1 MSKNNVGD
9 IIDKKT
15 KDELYKNQTNELY
28 ASLGKFVVKFE
39 QVCHTM
45 RTAIIFILDDS
56 GLKNQQ
62 LSNIML
68 SDHTAEPLRSILHS
82 LIGETVQLNENEKK
96 IIKNIFA
103 RIQQLTRSR
112 NDIVHSM
119 WFIGWRNKTMID
131 FAEASGYKLHKNK
144 DGSATKIFKYEK
156 VDFEELSKEAEILS
170 ELVFRLYVCIISKFC
185 IEKNFDFDKNSN
197 VIKSRGLR
205 K

>member
-1 MSKNNVGD
+1 M
-9 IIDKKT
+9 DKK
-15 KDELYKNQTNELY
+15 KRDEIYENQTNELY
-28 ASLGKFVVKFE
+28 ASIGKFLVNFE
-39 QVCHTM
+39 LVCFNI
-45 RTAIIFILDDS
+45 RTAIIFILYDS

-62 LSNIML
+62 LANIML
-68 SDHTAEPLRSILHS
+68 AGHTAEPLKSILHS

-103 RIQQLTRSR
+103 RIQQLTGSR

-170 ELVFRLYVCIISKFC
+170 ELVFRLYVCIISKLC
-185 IEKNFDFDKNSN
+185 IEKNFDFDKNSK
-197 VIKSRGLR
+197 VIKSRQLR

>member
-9 IIDKKT
+9 IIDKKK

-28 ASLGKFVVKFE
+28 ASIGKFVVKFE

-45 RTAIIFILDDS
+45 RTLIIFILDGS

-62 LSNIML
+62 LTNIL
-68 SDHTAEPLRSILHS
+68 LADHTAEPLRGILLS
-82 LIGETVQLNENEKK
+82 LIGETVSLNENEKE
-96 IIKNIFA
+96 IVKNIFA
-103 RIQQLTRSR
+103 RIQQLIGIR

-144 DGSATKIFKYEK
+144 DGSATKTFKYKKE
-156 VDFEELSKEAEILS
+156 DFEELSKEAEILS
-170 ELVFRLYVCIISKFC
+170 ELVFRLHACIITKFC
-185 IEKNFDFDKNSN
+185 IEKNFDFDKKGN